1 MSRVG
6 RKPIVIPQGVKV
18 QKSGQEIKVT
28 GPKGELQAT
37 IHPDIAAEVKDGT
50 ITVTRPSDGKQHRA
64 LHGLWRANIQ
74 NMITGVMSGYAKKL
88 ELVGVG
94 YRAEMKGKRLQLL
107 LGFSHPILFVPP
119 DGVKLEAPT
128 QTNITISGIDKQ
140 LVGQV
145 AAKIRSFRPPEP
157 YKGKGV
163 KYEGEYI
170 RRKAGKA
177 AAAAGAKA

>member
-6 RKPIVIPQGVKV
+6 RKPIAIVPGVKV
-18 QKSGQEIKVT
+18 QKTEQTVKVT
-28 GPKGELQAT
+28 GPKGELNALV
-37 IHPDIAAEVKDGT
+37 HPDISFEVKGDQ
-50 ITVTRPSDGKQHRA
+50 ILVTRSSDEKEQRA
-64 LHGLWRANIQ
+64 LHGLWRALMQ
-74 NMITGVMSGYAKKL
+74 NMIKGVTEGYTKKL

-94 YRAEMKGKRLQLL
+94 YRAELKGKKLQLL
-107 LGFSHPILFVPP
+107 LGFSHPILFKPP
-119 DGVKLEAPT
+119 EGIKIEVPT
-128 QTNITISGIDKQ
+128 QTNITISGIDKE

-145 AAKIRSFRPPEP
+145 AAKIRSFREPEP

-177 AAAAGAKA
+177 AAASGAKA

>member
-6 RKPIVIPQGVKV
+6 RKPIEIVTGVKIQNDGRQV
-18 QKSGQEIKVT
+18 KVA
-28 GPKGELQAT
+28 GPKGELGAT
-37 IHPDIAAEVKDGT
+37 LHPDITIDVKDKQV
-50 ITVTRPSDGKQHRA
+50 TVSRPSDVKEHRA
-64 LHGLWRANIQ
+64 LHGLWRALIQ
-74 NMITGVMSGYAKKL
+74 NMVKGVTVGYSKKL

-107 LGFSHPILFVPP
+107 LGYSHPILFAPP
-119 DGVKLEAPT
+119 EGIKIEAPT

-145 AAKIRSFRPPEP
+145 SAKIRSFRVPEP
-157 YKGKGV
+157 YKGKGI

-177 AAAAGAKA
+177 AAASGAK